1 MLLKEADP
9 RPGDELSGLRTI
21 RERRASHPRA
31 PPSSPY
37 WRSKPDSWLN
47 TKYRKPSLPLPLF
60 YPPSH
65 FSPPLLHPKF
75 PTFYFYHY
83 PSLALS
89 LFSNELIR
97 TDNLFFEK
105 STHFFTLLFWSFSL
119 NIARLLARKFGC
131 DKNINMNGLKNVFT
145 GFVKSR

>member
-60 YPPSH
+60 YPP
-65 FSPPLLHPKF
+65 LLHPKF

-97 TDNLFFEK
+97 TDNLFFK
-105 STHFFTLLFWSFSL
+105 KNTLLHTSLLKFFSKYRETFGEK
-119 NIARLLARKFGC
+119 IRAR
-131 DKNINMNGLKNVFT
+131 
-145 GFVKSR
+145 